1 MAKEVSGQIDSQID
15 SRVVR
20 ELAPHGRLRVGINM
34 ANALLVTGR
43 AENGD
48 PAGVSPDMG
57 RAIADRLGVPVE
69 YVPYPSPGLVADGVE
84 AHEWDI
90 ANIGAEPQRAEKISF
105 TPAYAEIEATC
116 LVAENSP
123 IRTPEE
129 ADRPGNRIAYK
140 ARSAY
145 GLWLERNISEAQLVA
160 VPPDEDAL
168 AYFLDHRLELLAG
181 LRPRLIRD
189 VETLDGYRMLEGG
202 FMSVQQAIGTCKEN
216 TAAAQWL
223 TAFVQGAKAS
233 GLVAGFIEKHGV
245 TGLTVPV

>member
-1 MAKEVSGQIDSQID
+1 MPIESQIDSQI
-15 SRVVR
+15 VR
-20 ELAPHGRLRVGINM
+20 ELAPHGRLRVGVNM

-105 TPAYAEIEATC
+105 TPAYAEIEATY
-116 LVAENSP
+116 LVAEGSS

-129 ADRPGNRIAYK
+129 ADRPGHRIAYK

-145 GLWLERNISEAQLVA
+145 GLWLERNISEAELVA

-168 AYFLDHRLELLAG
+168 AYFLEHRLEVLAG
-181 LRPRLIRD
+181 LRPRLTRD
-189 VETLDGYRMLEGG
+189 VETLSGYRMLDGQ
-202 FMSVQQAIGTCKEN
+202 FMSVQQAIGTAREN
-216 TAAAQWL
+216 TVAAAWL
-223 TAFVQGAKAS
+223 TEFVQEAKAC
-233 GLVAGFIEKHGV
+233 GVVAGFIERHGV
-245 TGLTVPV
+245 KGLTVPV